1 MCRKARRVRCCR
13 LLLICLV
20 SIGFWWTF
28 TNNNNGTQVNAA
40 SSSNVNPL
48 KRTSSSTSTPLTNL
62 PQTNAIK
69 VWFIWSVTSL
79 DSWHWMPLACIESV
93 VTFHP
98 TAEVVVLS
106 NSLPIDFFNCFQRA
120 GYNVTVQRYNLIDL
134 VQGTFLETFV
144 TKGLWAVSANS
155 SYRYAHE

>member
-1 MCRKARRVRCCR
+1 
-13 LLLICLV
+13 
-20 SIGFWWTF
+20 
-28 TNNNNGTQVNAA
+28 
-40 SSSNVNPL
+40 
-48 KRTSSSTSTPLTNL
+48 
-62 PQTNAIK
+62 
-69 VWFIWSVTSL
+69 
-79 DSWHWMPLACIESV
+79 MPLGCIESV

-98 TAEVVVLS
+98 TSEVVVLS

-120 GYNVTVQRYNLIDL
+120 GYNVSVQRYNLIDL